1 MFHGE
6 EGGGGRW
13 QGGRRAQGERREEE
27 GGGRN
32 LRGRPGRACPLAA
45 GGAEDGD
52 ESGAEDGD
60 EGGAEDGDEG
70 GAEPAAAS
78 WRWGWARMSSGGRGR
93 STASGLGHSG
103 ELQRAAKIDCAR
115 PVMKLLSE
123 GEAWAGPTCKWGK
136 GNSVA
141 HPFWHAPQNSEI
153 LWRMPARMRHR
164 IVWPNI

>member
-27 GGGRN
+27 GGGGRREEPAGPSGTGIG
-32 LRGRPGRACPLAA
+32 RGRGGLVRARRRVA
-45 GGAEDGD
+45 
-52 ESGAEDGD
+52 

-78 WRWGWARMSSGGRGR
+78 WRWGWARMSSGGRWW
-93 STASGLGHSG
+93 STASELGHSG

-115 PVMKLLSE
+115 PVVKLLSE